1 MPLAD
6 DCVFCKIIKGE
17 IPCARVYEDDQVL
30 AFLDIAPFNF
40 GHTLVIPK
48 EHHHSC
54 TTVPAATLGAM
65 MAVAARIGAALQRA
79 VKAEGFNLFLNNGRC
94 AGQEVPHAHLHVVP
108 RFSQDKPLFQ
118 ISTRQY
124 EGKQAMQELAAE
136 IGRKLEG

>member
-30 AFLDIAPFNF
+30 AFLDLAPFNF

-48 EHHHSC
+48 DHHHSC
-54 TTVPAATLGAM
+54 TTVSAATLGAM
-65 MAVAARIGAALQRA
+65 MAVAARIGAAQLRA
-79 VKAEGFNLFLNNGRC
+79 VKAEAFNIFLNNGRC
-94 AGQEVPHAHLHVVP
+94 AGQEVPHTHVHVVP
-108 RFSQDKPLFQ
+108 RFANDKPLFK

-124 EGKQAMQELAAE
+124 ESVQAMQELATE
-136 IGRKLEG
+136 LGRKLEG